1 MLDKK
6 YDHKIVE
13 ENKYDFWKDNGFFEA
28 GKDKSKVPFCVVIP
42 PPNVTGKLH
51 LGHAWDTTLQ
61 DIMVR
66 YKRMDGYDALWLP
79 GMDHAGIATQA
90 KVDKKLKEQGIK
102 PREMDREE
110 WLKVAWDW
118 KKEYAENIHRQ
129 WKTLG
134 LSLDYSRERFTLD
147 EGLSKAVRQVFV
159 DLYNQGLIYRG
170 ERIINWDPA
179 AMTALSNEE
188 VIYKDDEGAF
198 YHLKYYLEDKSM
210 YLDVATTRPETLFGD
225 TAVAVNPDDTRYKD
239 LIGKK
244 VILPIVGKLIPI
256 VGDMHADPEF
266 GTGVVKITPAH
277 DPNDFEVG
285 NRHNLERVVVMNP
298 DATMNENAGKYCGLT
313 REECREKLLEDLKKD
328 NLLISI
334 EPMTH
339 SVGHSERS
347 DAVVEPYLSKQW
359 FVKMRPL
366 ADRVL
371 ENQKNKDT
379 KVNFVP
385 ERYEKTMNH
394 WMEITYDWCIS
405 RQLWWGHRIP
415 AWYKGDEVY
424 VGMEAPKEDGWQ
436 QDSDVLDTWFSSALW
451 PFSTLGWPHN
461 TEELNYYYP
470 TSVLVTGYDI
480 IFFWV
485 VRMAFAGMFCMG
497 ETPFKH
503 VLIHGLVRDSEGRKM
518 SKSLG
523 NGIDPLEVI
532 DQYGADALRFMLAT
546 GNSPG
551 NDMRF
556 YMERVEAAR
565 NFANKLWNASRF
577 VFMNIDEEIMNGVTR
592 ESVEANMTL
601 ADKWIISRANNVVK
615 EVTDNMDK
623 FDLGI
628 AAQKIYDFAW
638 SEYCDWYI
646 EIVKPRLYSDDT
658 LAKQTAL
665 YTLTY
670 VLEKILKLLH
680 PYMPFITE
688 EIYTHLPTVEGSIVI
703 AQFPHYNE
711 ADNMAKEEE
720 MMNLT
725 MDGIRNIRNVRAEMN
740 VPPSKKAKVIIVPT
754 AEKKEAMEAG
764 KDYFVT
770 LASASVVEIVDN
782 ENNIPEDA
790 VSVVIEGVKIFIPLD
805 ELVDFSKELDRLNK
819 EKAKLE
825 GEIKRVNGKLSNQG
839 FLAKAPESL
848 VNEEKAK
855 KAKFEEM
862 MNSVLERIANIE
874 AKIK

>member
-170 ERIINWDPA
+170 ERIINWDPVQ
-179 AMTALSNEE
+179 MTALSNEE

-424 VGMEAPKEDGWQ
+424 VGMKAPKEDGWQ

-451 PFSTLGWPHN
+451 PFSTLGWPDK
-461 TEELNYYYP
+461 TEDFERYYP
-470 TSVLVTGYDI
+470 NNCLVTGYDI
-480 IFFWV
+480 IPFWV
-485 VRMAFAGMFCMG
+485 NRMTFQGLHF
-497 ETPFKH
+497 TNSRPFKDC
-503 VLIHGLVRDSEGRKM
+503 LIHGLIRDKIGRKM

-523 NGIDPLEVI
+523 NGVDPMDVI
-532 DQYGADALRFMLAT
+532 EEYGADSLRFFLT
-546 GNSPG
+546 TNSAPG
-551 NDMRF
+551 MDLR
-556 YMERVEAAR
+556 YDEEKVKSTW
-565 NFANKLWNASRF
+565 NFVNKLWNASRYVLINMEDF
-577 VFMNIDEEIMNGVTR
+577 KEENY
-592 ESVEANMTL
+592 TL
-601 ADKWIISRANNVVK
+601 EDLSLTDKWILEKLNRIIKSVRESMEKYEYHNVGN
-615 EVTDNMDK
+615 ELYS
-623 FDLGI
+623 FI
-628 AAQKIYDFAW
+628 WEDF
-638 SEYCDWYI
+638 CDWYI
-646 EIVKPRLYSDDT
+646 ELSKANMNDT
-658 LAKQTAL
+658 TKSVLLKV
-665 YTLTY
+665 LTS
-670 VLEKILKLLH
+670 ILKMLH
-680 PYMPFITE
+680 PFMPYVTE
-688 EIYTHLPTVEGSIVI
+688 EIYQMLPIKDAKSIMISKYPVVEDYNYTSELETIDKVLEDIVSIRNLKQSNNITKDAKVKVTVKQLLKSIYYSQLKIKEENLVDSEITDMLSSNYQSKNIDITYYYQGSKEDESKKIEEINKLKASIERREKLLANSNYVSKAPANIV
-703 AQFPHYNE
+703 E
-711 ADNMAKEEE
+711 ADRKKLLEE
-720 MMNLT
+720 
-725 MDGIRNIRNVRAEMN
+725 
-740 VPPSKKAKVIIVPT
+740 
-754 AEKKEAMEAG
+754 
-764 KDYFVT
+764 
-770 LASASVVEIVDN
+770 
-782 ENNIPEDA
+782 
-790 VSVVIEGVKIFIPLD
+790 
-805 ELVDFSKELDRLNK
+805 K
-819 EKAKLE
+819 EKLAILE
-825 GEIKRVNGKLSNQG
+825 NK
-839 FLAKAPESL
+839 
-848 VNEEKAK
+848 
-855 KAKFEEM
+855 
-862 MNSVLERIANIE
+862 
-874 AKIK
+874 